1 MAELAVQ
8 VSYCID
14 TYEVS
19 HIVGCRSESFYYLF
33 TRNEQNRLNILWRRL
48 YGTLSS
54 RNKSSKDR
62 LCFHHVCFE
71 CSILS
76 ALLLEYELVCITFS
90 ACVWQNYLSVLVQF
104 STTLFYY
111 VPTYIGLVLSGIQW
125 ATNFS
130 RISCHCMASILC
142 LVFHLKSHIHNS
154 WHMTYTRHI
163 HTQTQRSTRPVTV
176 ILASSCCRIFRF
188 LYAA

>member
-1 MAELAVQ
+1 MARTPQSEPHLKAF
-8 VSYCID
+8 IL
-14 TYEVS
+14 
-19 HIVGCRSESFYYLF
+19 IVYAFIMF
-33 TRNEQNRLNILWRRL
+33 
-48 YGTLSS
+48 
-54 RNKSSKDR
+54 
-62 LCFHHVCFE
+62 V
-71 CSILS
+71 LS
-76 ALLLEYELVCITFS
+76 AQFWLEYELVCITFS

-154 WHMTYTRHI
+154 WHMTYT
-163 HTQTQRSTRPVTV
+163 HTNTKKYKTCDSYTGLFLLQNLQVSVCCLIRVQPRCTRRGCSVCGGWGVSVT
-176 ILASSCCRIFRF
+176 ISNFR
-188 LYAA
+188 L